1 MKINRLKSIVVGL
14 AIAAVAITQ
23 YGCEQEWQ
31 KEFEPSVLKAPA
43 SVELAVSSIKDSTAV
58 LTYTQSLVG
67 QLYVVVVPGDEETPA
82 PAENSLLKLTEAN
95 AVFTRQIFVTNEV
108 ADGLKPMNNKV
119 LTDTLNIKGLVQ
131 NVSYKVFALPVNTD
145 GVFGAV
151 GTTPAFNTADYDAPV
166 AIEKDIS
173 PKLLDDADSVNFAV
187 TIPFNEPIVIKAE
200 NKDEIFFT
208 YLDLKTGVP
217 FDEPADAKVDGS
229 NLIVEQTYMPLPGQP
244 VLLTIGA
251 NVISDRANNFYEGKD
266 SQLANFPDIFLWYAA
281 PVIDTIVSIAPDTA
295 SVVTD
300 VNFDIDI
307 TYGIEM
313 DFFQDSDGEV
323 VYNSK
328 DVITRYTYNGVTI
341 DVETPASNIAFNG
354 KVVSITPPRTPIYG
368 ETVTLKIA
376 EGAFGTI
383 YGSDCEAVE
392 FNDYEWFVSY
402 GYERDIIIGTY
413 LANCVSAF
421 TGDVYNFNV
430 TIAADAESDN
440 GVTIT
445 GLENSTE
452 PLMATFNGD
461 FATLTLA
468 PFQSLGDL
476 EGNGDSEVMLID
488 FGGTGSDIIGTIAA
502 NGTITVSW
510 GSFIS
515 GGPNDN
521 YFWDRYTNSTWTK
534 GSKTFNYVERNF
546 QPIMKIK

>member
-1 MKINRLKSIVVGL
+1 MKINFLKSFAVGL
-14 AIAAVAITQ
+14 VVAIVALTQ

-31 KEFEPSVLKAPA
+31 KGFEPSVLKAPA

-67 QLYVVVVPGDEETPA
+67 QLYVVVVPGDDETPA
-82 PAENSLLKLTEAN
+82 PEENSILQLN
-95 AVFTRQIFVTNEV
+95 AKGVVFTRQIFVTNEV

-151 GTTPAFNTADYDAPV
+151 GTTAAFVTADDANPLV
-166 AIEKDIS
+166 LTDKVS
-173 PKLLDDADSVNFAV
+173 PKLLDEADSVNFVV
-187 TIPFNEPIVIKAE
+187 TIPFDEPVVITEANKA
-200 NKDEIFFT
+200 EIFFT
-208 YLDLKTGVP
+208 YLNLVDLTTFNK
-217 FDEPADAKVDGS
+217 PAKAKVKGN
-229 NLIVEQTYMPLPGQP
+229 NLIVEQTYEPLPGQP
-244 VLLTIGA
+244 VFLSIGD
-251 NVISDRANNFYEGKD
+251 NVVSDRANNFYEGQAT
-266 SQLANFPDIFLWYAA
+266 SLATFPDGFIWFASN
-281 PVIDTIVSIAPDTA
+281 VIDTVVSIAPDTA
-295 SVVTD
+295 SVVND

-313 DFFQDSDGEV
+313 DFFRDSKGKV

-392 FNDYEWFVSY
+392 FNDYEWFISY
-402 GYERDIIIGTY
+402 GYTRDLIVGTY

-468 PFQSLGDL
+468 PLQSLGDL